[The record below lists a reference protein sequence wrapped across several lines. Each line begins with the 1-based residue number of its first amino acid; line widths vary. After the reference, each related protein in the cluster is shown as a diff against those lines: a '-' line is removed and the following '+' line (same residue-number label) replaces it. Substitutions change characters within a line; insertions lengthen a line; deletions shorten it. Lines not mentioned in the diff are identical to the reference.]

1 MTNKGSVLI
10 IDDVH
15 PYLTEQLPLIGYS
28 FDYRPEIQRQ
38 EILDCIGN
46 YEGLVVRS
54 KISVD
59 KEILDRAA
67 KLKFIGRAGSG
78 LEIIDMEYAREKGI
92 TCFNTPEA
100 NRDAVGEQAVGMLL
114 SLLANIHKSYLEVRN
129 WVWDREGNRG
139 YELSSMTVGIVGY
152 GNTGSA
158 FAQKLSG
165 FGCKILAYDKYKS
178 GYGTA
183 QVKECSME
191 ELFEQAD
198 IISFHIPLTSE
209 TKHMVNTGFLNRFKK
224 NIYLLNLSR
233 GKIIITTDIINALQT
248 GKLLGVALDVLENEN
263 FSTYTE
269 EEKANLYNLLS
280 FPHVLVTSHIGGWT
294 HESYYKISYS
304 LVEKIK
310 QL

>member
-1 MTNKGSVLI
+1 MTSKGSVLI

-28 FDYRPEIQRQ
+28 FDYRPEIQRK

-46 YEGLVVRS
+46 YEGLVIRS
-54 KISVD
+54 KINVD
-59 KEILDRAA
+59 KEILDSAA

-78 LEIIDMEYAREKGI
+78 LEIIDVEYAREKGI

-183 QVKECSME
+183 QVKECTME

-209 TKHMVNTGFLNRFKK
+209 TKHMVNAGYLNRFKK

-233 GKIIITTDIINALQT
+233 GKIIITPDIINALQT
-248 GKLLGVALDVLENEN
+248 GKLRGVALDVLENEN

-269 EEKANLYNLLS
+269 EEKSNLYNLLS
-280 FPHVLVTSHIGGWT
+280 FPHVLITSHIGGWT

-304 LVEKIK
+304 LIEKIK

>member
-1 MTNKGSVLI
+1 MSKGTVLI

-15 PYLTEQLPLIGYS
+15 PYFTEQLPGMGYA
-28 FDYRPEIQRQ
+28 FDYRPEIQRA
-38 EILDCIGN
+38 EILECISN
-46 YEGLVVRS
+46 YQGLIVRS
-54 KISVD
+54 KTIVD
-59 KEILDRAA
+59 REMLDRAA

-78 LEIIDMEYAREKGI
+78 LEIIDVSYAGEKGV

-100 NRDAVGEQAVGMLL
+100 NRDAVAEQAVGMLL

-165 FGCKILAYDKYKS
+165 FGCKLLAYDKYKS

-183 QVKECSME
+183 LVKECNMD

-198 IISFHIPLTSE
+198 ILSFHIPLTAE
-209 TKHMVNTGFLNRFKK
+209 TKHMVNTGYLNRFKK

-233 GKIIITTDIINALQT
+233 GKIIIIADIINALQT
-248 GKLLGVALDVLENEN
+248 GKLRGVALDVLENEN
-263 FSTYTE
+263 FSTYFE
-269 EEKANLYNLLS
+269 EEKSNFYNLLS